1 MKKSHLLSAVLLCIM
16 ALTVMSCRKDKDEDL
31 DIETQSASDNYIAES
46 HINDVLKQVDDAAT
60 SSNVGK
66 VGPVITIDSNANPKK
81 MIINYGTGTFC
92 NDGKTRAGKI
102 VVTWTGRY
110 RDIGTVIT
118 ITPDSFY
125 QNGNKVE
132 GTKTVENKGR
142 NSSNNLYFSVT
153 VSNAKITAQDGSSRT
168 WNATRNRE
176 WIAGEGTATI
186 LDDVY
191 LITGSANGVN
201 SNQRSYTSTI
211 TQALRVDFS
220 CRYRITAGIV
230 EVVPQGKLTRTV
242 NYGSGT
248 CDNSFSVTIGNKTY
262 TVYK

>member
-1 MKKSHLLSAVLLCIM
+1 MRKSHLLSAFMLFTL
-16 ALTVMSCRKDKDEDL
+16 ALTVVSCRKDKDEDL
-31 DIETQSASDNYIAES
+31 DIETQSASDNYSAES
-46 HINDVLKQVDDAAT
+46 NINDVLKQVDDAAT
-60 SSNVGK
+60 NSNLGK
-66 VGPVITIDSNANPKK
+66 AGPVITIDSSSSPKK
-81 MIINYGTGTFC
+81 MIINYGTGTLC

-110 RDIGTVIT
+110 REIGTVVT

-142 NSSNNLYFSVT
+142 NGNNNLYFTVT
-153 VSNAKITAQDGSSRT
+153 VTNAKITAVDGSIRT

-176 WIAGEGTATI
+176 WISGEQTASI

-191 LITGSANGVN
+191 LITGTATGVN

-220 CRYRITAGIV
+220 CRYRITSGVV

-248 CDNSFSVTIGNKTY
+248 CDNSFTVTIGSKSY
-262 TVYK
+262 TVYR